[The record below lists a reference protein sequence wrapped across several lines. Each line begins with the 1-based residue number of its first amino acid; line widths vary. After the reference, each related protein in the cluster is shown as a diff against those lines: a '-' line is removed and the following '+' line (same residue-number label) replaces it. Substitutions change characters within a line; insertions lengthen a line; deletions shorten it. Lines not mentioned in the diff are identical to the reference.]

1 MVTTSTAAGS
11 GSTEAPSDISQ
22 ELAAFKALTTDEK
35 LGLLWVVYENMGGS
49 ITPAAPEAAGPQFTE
64 NLFNTIKGMEEA
76 DQMAF
81 MRDLVENKETEHTKT
96 YSTFEADNKLV
107 FWYQLS
113 KGMAAGDVIPVPD
126 DYEMSSATS
135 QVFNKITA
143 LEFNQ
148 QITLLRYCVVDM
160 GA

>member
-1 MVTTSTAAGS
+1 MVTGSTASSAQ
-11 GSTEAPSDISQ
+11 EVPSDISQ
-22 ELAAFKALTTDEK
+22 EVSAFKALTTDEK

-49 ITPAAPEAAGPQFTE
+49 ITPAAPRAAGPQFTE
-64 NLFNTIKGMEEA
+64 NLFDSVKGMEEA

-81 MRDLVENKETEHTKT
+81 MRDLVENKKTEYTEA
-96 YSTFEADNKLV
+96 YSAFEADNKLV

-113 KGMAAGDVIPVPD
+113 EGMAAGDVIPVPE
-126 DYEMSSATS
+126 DYEMSGATS

-143 LEFNQ
+143 LDFNQ

>member
-1 MVTTSTAAGS
+1 MVTGSTAS
-11 GSTEAPSDISQ
+11 GTQAAPDDISQ
-22 ELAAFKALTTDEK
+22 ELSAFKALTTDEK

-49 ITPAAPEAAGPQFTE
+49 ITPAAPRAAGPQFTE
-64 NLFNTIKGMEEA
+64 DLFNTVKGMEEA

-81 MRDLVENKETEHTKT
+81 MRDLVENKKTKHTEA
-96 YSTFEADNKLV
+96 YSSFEADNKLV

-113 KGMAAGDVIPVPD
+113 EGMAAGDVIPVPD
-126 DYEMSSATS
+126 DYEMSGATS
-135 QVFNKITA
+135 QVFNQITA
-143 LEFNQ
+143 LDFNQ

>member
-1 MVTTSTAAGS
+1 MVTSSTATS
-11 GSTEAPSDISQ
+11 GSTGAPSDVSQ
-22 ELAAFKALTTDEK
+22 ELSAFKALTTDEK
-35 LGLLWVVYENMGGS
+35 LGLLWVVYENIGGS
-49 ITPAAPEAAGPQFTE
+49 ITPAAPEAAGPQFTQ
-64 NLFNTIKGMEEA
+64 NLFDKVKGMEES

-81 MRDLVENKETEHTKT
+81 MRDLVENKETEDTKV

-113 KGMAAGDVIPVPD
+113 EGMAAGDVIPVPD
-126 DYEMSSATS
+126 DYEMSGATS

-143 LEFNQ
+143 LDFNQ